1 MSREIIEIIEE
12 SLKVK
17 TKTLLECEKCK
28 EKVERD
34 HKEGDYVNKLTDEKC
49 PKCSNIMYIKLIYA
63 IQPVVQKQS
72 LF

>member
-49 PKCSNIMYIKLIYA
+49 PKCSNTNVY
-63 IQPVVQKQS
+63 
-72 LF
+72 